1 MVDSSSFAD
10 NMYQCYMYFLV
21 GTLSNQVEGVAGYV
35 SDMKSINTAG
45 IALGY
50 GVQVKWSMMG
60 SEALM

>member
-1 MVDSSSFAD
+1 
-10 NMYQCYMYFLV
+10 MYQCYMYFLV